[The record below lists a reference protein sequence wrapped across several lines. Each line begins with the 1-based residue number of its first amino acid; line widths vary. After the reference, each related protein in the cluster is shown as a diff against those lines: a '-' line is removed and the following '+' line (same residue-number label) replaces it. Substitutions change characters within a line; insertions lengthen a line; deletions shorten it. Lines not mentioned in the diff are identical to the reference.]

1 MFFHCSL
8 HSQSLIAQIQ
18 ILANSESAK
27 KKYTEERKMGFFWF
41 LSVFLLAVITQSLNM
56 YLNGPRAQISAHS
69 LQLV

>member
-27 KKYTEERKMGFFWF
+27 EKYTEERKMGFCWF

-56 YLNGPRAQISAHS
+56 YLNGP
-69 LQLV
+69 